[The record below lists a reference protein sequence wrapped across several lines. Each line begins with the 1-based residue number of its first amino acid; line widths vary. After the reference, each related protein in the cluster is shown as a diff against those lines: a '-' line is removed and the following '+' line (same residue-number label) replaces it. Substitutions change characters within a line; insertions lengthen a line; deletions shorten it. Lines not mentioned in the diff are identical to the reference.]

1 MKVCEDTGCHYLCYR
16 GGLERNK
23 VTCGGGPLIC
33 DKDFKQFENIT
44 KVHKLLV
51 DCLLL
56 TDWPPHISLVVI
68 VSKRTYDLLAHQFMG
83 IGDSRIS
90 PADVSPALSAVKK
103 VKVQVKNTVDLRSQH
118 QNFVV
123 FVSYLFAIEGNSLAM
138 LDIYCKYA
146 PRKLSSQNPHTLTMS
161 VTSSLEKVIQ
171 NEFIVDEIQNKKLL

>member
-83 IGDSRIS
+83 IGGTGRVLHRKSHILTMQPSSSSLDLRIS
-90 PADVSPALSAVKK
+90 PADVSPALSAGIIRG
-103 VKVQVKNTVDLRSQH
+103 TTR
-118 QNFVV
+118 
-123 FVSYLFAIEGNSLAM
+123 
-138 LDIYCKYA
+138 
-146 PRKLSSQNPHTLTMS
+146 
-161 VTSSLEKVIQ
+161 
-171 NEFIVDEIQNKKLL
+171 